1 MAKLLQILLSVLLVH
16 LIYASTAKAGRMTVK
31 VKEQIMCTMCD
42 ACENPCEPPI
52 TYASPPPP
60 PKPSPPPP
68 TPTTNDCPPPPSQS
82 TPVYYYSPP
91 PPSTPSYTPY
101 TPPAIGGLIKP
112 PPSGYNLYPGPPPPN
127 PIVPYFPYYFHAPPP
142 PSYSNSANLI
152 KIRSYFSVIS
162 LVLVFL
168 CFF

>member
-16 LIYASTAKAGRMTVK
+16 LIYASTETAGRMTVK

-60 PKPSPPPP
+60 PTPSPPPP
-68 TPTTNDCPPPPSQS
+68 TPTNDCPPPPSQS

-112 PPSGYNLYPGPPPPN
+112 PPNGYSLYPGPPPPN
-127 PIVPYFPYYFHAPPP
+127 PIVPYFPFYFHAPPP
-142 PSYSNSANLI
+142 PSYLSSANLI
-152 KIRSYFSVIS
+152 KIKSYFSVIS
-162 LVLVFL
+162 LVLILL